1 MELADFIE
9 RFSRQVLL
17 DEIGVKGQ
25 IRLFKSRVAII
36 GCGATGSGVA
46 ELLARAGVGFIRIVD
61 RDFVEMSNLHRT
73 HLFKVSDALE
83 YLPKA
88 VACKRHLKEINEFTS
103 VECIVDNVSPDNIEE
118 LISDVDLVIDGTDNF
133 ETRLL
138 INEACIAL
146 KKPWI
151 MQGVERWYGMV
162 KFIDAEKTSCFR
174 CIIPGDYRQREENV
188 CEILGVINVAVS
200 LTTSITATLALK
212 YLLGLPVEEE
222 LFIIN
227 ARNLSIDRVKVSKN
241 PNCPACIHKRL
252 DFLSRKGKERIRF
265 ACAANMVEVLP
276 EKPVKVE
283 VHRLL
288 ESGVFENIRVFDR
301 FAHIRIE
308 DIDILI
314 LDNGKILIRGI
325 RDLTVAEKIYNYIFT
340 ILEKHGVID
349 K

>member
-25 IRLFKSRVAII
+25 IRLFRSRVAII

-61 RDFVEMSNLHRT
+61 RDFVELSNLHRT

-88 VACKRHLKEINEFTS
+88 IACKRHLKEINEFTS

-118 LISDVDLVIDGTDNF
+118 LVSDVDLVIDGTDNF

-138 INEACIAL
+138 INEACITL

-162 KFIDAEKTSCFR
+162 KFIDAEKTSCFKW
-174 CIIPGDYRQREENV
+174 IIPRDYMQREENV

-227 ARNLSIDRVKVSKN
+227 TRNLSIDRVKVSKN
-241 PNCPACIHKRL
+241 PNCSACIHKRL
-252 DFLSRKGKERIRF
+252 DFLGRKGKERIRF

-288 ESGVFENIRVFDR
+288 KSSIFENIRVFDR

-308 DIDILI
+308 DFDILI
-314 LDNGKILIRGI
+314 LDNGKMLIRGI
-325 RDLTVAEKIYNYIFT
+325 RDLTVAEKVYNYIFT
-340 ILEKHGVID
+340 ILEKHGVIS

>member
-17 DEIGVKGQ
+17 NEIGVKGQ
-25 IRLFKSRVAII
+25 IRLFRSRVAII

-46 ELLARAGVGFIRIVD
+46 ELLARAGVGFIRIID
-61 RDFVEMSNLHRT
+61 RDFVELSNLHRT

-88 VACKRHLKEINEFTS
+88 IACKRHLKEINELTS
-103 VECIVDNVSPDNIEE
+103 VECIVENVSPDNIEE

-138 INEACIAL
+138 INEACITL

-162 KFIDAEKTSCFR
+162 KFIDAEKTSCFK
-174 CIIPGDYRQREENV
+174 CIIPRDYMQREENV

-227 ARNLSIDRVKVSKN
+227 TRNLSIDRVKVSKN
-241 PNCPACIHKRL
+241 PNCSACIHKRL
-252 DFLSRKGKERIRF
+252 DFLGRKGKERIRF

-276 EKPVKVE
+276 EKPIKVE
-283 VHRLL
+283 VSRLL
-288 ESGVFENIRVFDR
+288 KSSIFENIRVFDR

-308 DIDILI
+308 DFDILI
-314 LDNGKILIRGI
+314 LDNGKMLIRGI
-325 RDLTVAEKIYNYIFT
+325 RDLTVAEKVYNYIFT
-340 ILEKHGVID
+340 ILEKHGVIS